1 LANERVFAVCQIW
14 HTFQEVS
21 LTKPRVY
28 RSKIYKN
35 WYKSLNEKDQGIV
48 DSRVDTYVEYGDLL
62 KSKLLDPKFGL
73 YEFKWDSGLRV
84 YYSFIEDSE
93 GRLMLLLLGG
103 NKNSQASDISVAKNI
118 VLKAV
123 NKIVEKKKRKK

>member
-1 LANERVFAVCQIW
+1 M
-14 HTFQEVS
+14 
-21 LTKPRVY
+21 TKPRVY